1 MPAGTRTPSR
11 DEVPAGTGAWMP
23 LRKHL
28 ARRGYALPRKVDVT
42 PAKGAAALDASRG
55 QPPLPW
61 SIAVREEGQGTGLG
75 LPAGAFARPRGA
87 SCSKVESGGFW
98 ARAKR
103 WATPCGHETLKKE
116 MGKGGQTGLWKKER
130 KMPRFFSAP
139 AATGLSTLSGSPS
152 ASDLGWGWH
161 SPVPRPEPLRARPR
175 QARLKRQA
183 GGRAG
188 RVGGKRRG
196 RERAGK
202 DGKPAPPGR
211 TGRLPAPAEW
221 PGAPRL
227 LPRGG
232 ARTGRGAHVAR
243 SGRRVG
249 VRGSS
254 WDKALGE
261 PGLRGTRRRRPV
273 FRRERRGSQGL
284 TGPRPWVEDAVV
296 NTGPGPLIPPL

>member
-1 MPAGTRTPSR
+1 MMMRLFPASQVRLEQSSP
-11 DEVPAGTGAWMP
+11 VPPA
-23 LRKHL
+23 L
-28 ARRGYALPRKVDVT
+28 AFPQLRGY
-42 PAKGAAALDASRG
+42 
-55 QPPLPW
+55 QPGI
-61 SIAVREEGQGTGLG
+61 S
-75 LPAGAFARPRGA
+75 
-87 SCSKVESGGFW
+87 
-98 ARAKR
+98 
-103 WATPCGHETLKKE
+103 
-116 MGKGGQTGLWKKER
+116 GKGVT
-130 KMPRFFSAP
+130 
-139 AATGLSTLSGSPS
+139 T
-152 ASDLGWGWH
+152 
-161 SPVPRPEPLRARPR
+161 VPRPEPLRARPR

-202 DGKPAPPGR
+202 DAKPAPPGR